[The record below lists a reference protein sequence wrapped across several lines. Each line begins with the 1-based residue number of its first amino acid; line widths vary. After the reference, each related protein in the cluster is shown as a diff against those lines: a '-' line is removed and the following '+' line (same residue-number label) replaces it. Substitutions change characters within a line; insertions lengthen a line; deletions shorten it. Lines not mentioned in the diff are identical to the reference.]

1 MIIIIILIYIFNYYN
16 YINIIIYLYSLSNFA
31 LIEKNKNK
39 ELFKSI
45 KVLVFLKILLFNFN

>member
-16 YINIIIYLYSLSNFA
+16 YINIIIYLYSLANFA

-45 KVLVFLKILLFNFN
+45 EVLVFF